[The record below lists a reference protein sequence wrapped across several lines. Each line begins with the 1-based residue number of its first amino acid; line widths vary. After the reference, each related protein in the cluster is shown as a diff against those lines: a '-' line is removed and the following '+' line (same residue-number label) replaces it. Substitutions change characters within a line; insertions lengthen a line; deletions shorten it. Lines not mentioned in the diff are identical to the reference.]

1 MCYCPCWALQTPAEI
16 ETLLHGLSTYAL
28 LPLLFLTACCALQ
41 APAEAAA
48 AYDNMLTERKAAAAA
63 ASSAAAGGGDAAA
76 AGASGA
82 EAAAVAAAG
91 LPPGVKIAEAFE
103 LAQPGQKD
111 GETKVVREGDS
122 SIAAY
127 GWDAAQCVW
136 EKIGTVVDAPE
147 PGG

>member
-1 MCYCPCWALQTPAEI
+1 MLA
-16 ETLLHGLSTYAL
+16 
-28 LPLLFLTACCALQ
+28 FCCCVVQ

-48 AYDNMLTERKAAAAA
+48 AYDKMLAERKAAAAA
-63 ASSAAAGGGDAAA
+63 SSTAAATGGDAAA
-76 AGASGA
+76 AGGNGA

-91 LPPGVKIAEAFE
+91 LPPGVKIAESYE

-111 GETKVVREGDS
+111 GETKIVREGDG

-147 PGG
+147 PGGLLRNTQCACVLAVPDIACCTNS